1 MKKNNIIVVPHTRI
15 ILLSL
20 FSICFFLFMSLGK
33 FSYFLL
39 CKVERHLQTLYLLFC
54 TAGNGDWWVNG
65 TVYFDVG
72 RNVTGAS
79 RTVRGELVVGVS
91 ESQVHPMVEITSDKP
106 YAHFG
111 VMVSRVRSIPSIFAK
126 VDSKVKVGVLRPV
139 QQPGSYWDRSSAFAI
154 CGSRTHTE
162 VTACD

>member
-1 MKKNNIIVVPHTRI
+1 MNEGHTEGITKLYNPDVKYITHEEKQYYNNTCATHSYNIVI
-15 ILLSL
+15 FILDM
-20 FSICFFLFMSLGK
+20 FFLFMSLGK

-39 CKVERHLQTLYLLFC
+39 CKVERHLQTLYLPFC

-111 VMVSRVRSIPSIFAK
+111 VMVSQVRSIPSILCQ
-126 VDSKVKVGVLRPV
+126 G
-139 QQPGSYWDRSSAFAI
+139 
-154 CGSRTHTE
+154 
-162 VTACD
+162 